1 MKAIIMCGGLGTRL
15 RPYTFT
21 IPKPLFPIGD
31 KPILEL
37 IIANLKKFG
46 FNDIILVVGYQ
57 SEIIKSYFNNGAKL
71 GVNIS
76 YFEEKEPLG
85 TAGALSAI
93 RKQVNINEIMLVMN
107 GDILT
112 NIDLNKIIKFHKE
125 NNSNLTVAVK
135 KHNLQLKY
143 GIIEVDNNDNKITS
157 IREKPS
163 FDYIISAGIYLL
175 EPNCL
180 DLIPI
185 NQHFDFPRL
194 IQESVRTNKKVMS
207 YLFDEDWVSLEHI
220 NDLEDINKFISK

>member
-1 MKAIIMCGGLGTRL
+1 MRAIIMCGGLGTRL

-37 IIANLKKFG
+37 IINNLKKFG

-85 TAGALSAI
+85 TAGALSSI
-93 RKQVNINEIMLVMN
+93 KERFNINETVLVIN

-112 NIDLNKIIKFHKE
+112 NIDFSQLIKFHKE
-125 NNSNLTVAVK
+125 NNSDLTVAVR
-135 KHNLQLKY
+135 KHNVQLKY
-143 GIIEVDNNDNKITS
+143 GIIEIDNNKINS
-157 IREKPS
+157 IKEKPS

-180 DLIPI
+180 DLIPL
-185 NQHFDFPRL
+185 NQHFDFPIL

-207 YLFDEDWVSLEHI
+207 YLFDDDWVSLEHV
-220 NDLEDINKFISK
+220 NDLEDIDKFIRK

>member
-1 MKAIIMCGGLGTRL
+1 MRAIIMCGGLGTRL

-37 IIANLKKFG
+37 IINNLKKFG

-93 RKQVNINEIMLVMN
+93 KKQFSINETVLVKN

-112 NIDLNKIIKFHKE
+112 NIDLNKLIKFHNE

-135 KHNLQLKY
+135 KHNVQLKY
-143 GIIEVDNNDNKITS
+143 GIIEVDDNKITS
-157 IREKPS
+157 IKEKPS

-180 DLIPI
+180 DLIPL
-185 NQHFDFPRL
+185 NKHFDFPIL

-207 YLFDEDWVSLEHI
+207 YLFDDDWVSLEHV
-220 NDLEDINKFISK
+220 NDLEDIDKFIRK